1 MQYSNSLIDRASLRH
16 WAESKYPEV
25 TRRQPHGLRLALN
38 EAEALAIETGFPD
51 LFALDL
57 ADEKLAALNR
67 WHTRQQRIRAN
78 RSAAQIKLGSG

>member
-1 MQYSNSLIDRASLRH
+1 M
-16 WAESKYPEV
+16 
-25 TRRQPHGLRLALN
+25 RLALN

-67 WHTRQQRIRAN
+67 WHTRQQRITAN
-78 RSAAQIKLGSG
+78 RSAALLRFGGGQPSHFVATVTPAMNKVVDHPILERSEKC

>member
-1 MQYSNSLIDRASLRH
+1 M
-16 WAESKYPEV
+16 

-57 ADEKLAALNR
+57 ADEKLAALDR
-67 WHTRQQRIRAN
+67 WHTRQRRIRAN
-78 RSAAQIKLGSG
+78 LGTAPLRFGGG